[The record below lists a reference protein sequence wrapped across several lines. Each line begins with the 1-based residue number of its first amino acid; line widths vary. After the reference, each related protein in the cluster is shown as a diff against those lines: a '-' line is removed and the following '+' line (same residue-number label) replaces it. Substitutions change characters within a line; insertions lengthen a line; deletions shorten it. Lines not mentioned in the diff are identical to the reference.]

1 MNYDTEY
8 ADFYKILPVF
18 DGEVGD
24 LMTKED
30 FFKAVPQSWHVIV
43 TDIKNST
50 DAVTGGKHDVVNY
63 LATGSIVTVLNVV
76 YSLSVDIP
84 FFFGGDGA
92 TFLVPGSVLREVMNA
107 LGSYSANALRT
118 AGLELRVGTV
128 PVNAISGN
136 GCQLTIAKYNS
147 SEAFVIPIVIGDG
160 LSYAEKLVKA
170 PGYHYKFDETI
181 TALPDLSGMQCRWDQ
196 IPPPQRHEEV
206 VTLLISSRIP
216 DRQRGSFK
224 RIIDH
229 IDRVY
234 GFPRERQPI
243 SVAKLRLKTTFQCV
257 RLESK
262 VFAKHSRF
270 LSYISSMA
278 DKILTRFYFKTSGGK
293 RYLESLVALSDT
305 FVIDGRINTVISGTK
320 RQRQRLE
327 ELLTKLEAN
336 GLIWY
341 GMHISQASVMS
352 CYVRNL
358 EKGHIHFVDGADGG
372 YTNAARCMKNKIRAN
387 RVDG

>member
-1 MNYDTEY
+1 MNYDSDH
-8 ADFYKILPVF
+8 AAFYSGLPIFYGGVS
-18 DGEVGD
+18 E
-24 LMTKED
+24 LMTREN
-30 FFKAVPQSWHVIV
+30 FFSSVPESWHVII

-50 DAVTGGKHDVVNY
+50 DAVTDGKHDVVNY

-76 YSLSVDIP
+76 HDLNVDIP

-92 TFLVPGSVLREVMNA
+92 TFLVPGSVLGVVMEA
-107 LGSYSANALRT
+107 LCNYKANALLS

-128 PVNAISGN
+128 PVK
-136 GCQLTIAKYNS
+136 TIVAGGRRMEIARYRS
-147 SEAFVIPIVIGDG
+147 SDAFIIPIVIGDG
-160 LSYAEKLVKA
+160 LSHAEKLVKD
-170 PGYHYKFDETI
+170 PGYKYVFHGT
-181 TALPDLSGMQCRWDQ
+181 TGAMPDLSGMQCRWDQ
-196 IPPPQRHEEV
+196 IPPPQKHEEV
-206 VTLLISSRIP
+206 VTLLISSRDP
-216 DRQRGSFK
+216 ERQLESFK

-234 GFPRERQPI
+234 GSPSERQPI
-243 SVAKLRLKTTFQCV
+243 SVAKLRLKTTFKCV

-262 VFAKHSRF
+262 VFVKHAR
-270 LSYISSMA
+270 LLNYISSLA
-278 DKILTRFYFKTSGGK
+278 DKIFTMFYFQTPNGK
-293 RYLESLVALSDT
+293 RYLESLVDLSDT

-341 GMHISQASVMS
+341 GLHISHASVMS

-387 RVDG
+387 RV

>member
-1 MNYDTEY
+1 MNYDTNY
-8 ADFYKILPVF
+8 ADFYKTLPVF
-18 DGEVGD
+18 YGEIGN
-24 LMTKED
+24 LMTKETL
-30 FFKAVPQSWHVIV
+30 FKAVPESWHVII
-43 TDIKNST
+43 TDIRNST
-50 DAVTGGKHDVVNY
+50 DAVTDGKHDVVNY

-76 YSLSVDIP
+76 HNLNVDIP

-92 TFLVPGSVLREVMNA
+92 TFLVPGSVLNMVMNA
-107 LGSYSANALRT
+107 LGGYSSNALTT

-128 PVNAISGN
+128 PVKAISGN
-136 GCQLTIAKYNS
+136 GFQLTIAKYSS
-147 SEAFVIPIVIGDG
+147 SEAFVIPIIIGEG

-170 PGYHYKFDETI
+170 PEYHYEFDGTS

-196 IPPPQRHEEV
+196 IPPPQKHEEV
-206 VTLLISSRIP
+206 VTLLISSRNP
-216 DRQRGSFK
+216 DRQRESFK

-257 RLESK
+257 RLEGQ
-262 VFAKHSRF
+262 VFAKRSIF
-270 LSYISSMA
+270 FNYISSLA
-278 DKILTRFYFKTSGGK
+278 DKILTRFYFKTSKGK

-320 RQRQRLE
+320 RQRLRLE
-327 ELLTKLEAN
+327 EMLTKLEAN

-341 GMHISQASVMS
+341 GLHISQASVMS

-387 RVDG
+387 RI